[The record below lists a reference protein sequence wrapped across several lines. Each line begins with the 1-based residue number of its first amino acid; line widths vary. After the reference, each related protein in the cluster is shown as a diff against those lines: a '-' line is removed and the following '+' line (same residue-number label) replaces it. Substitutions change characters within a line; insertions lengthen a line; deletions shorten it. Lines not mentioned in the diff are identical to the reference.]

1 MLQKFLSLFIIIS
14 CISYAIG
21 QPPGDGVDLGIY
33 SDISHTLPT
42 IKCFELS
49 FQSNNHDVINLDC
62 PENTVFNID
71 VIRNTCGCENFSI
84 LIGGKMIKNVS
95 KVELENL
102 TFTKNDLFNF
112 TYLFEETGQTFLT
125 VEIKCVK
132 KISTFEGIEFYSIS
146 ERISHPIQIVKS
158 GQEYAA
164 EIDHA
169 VHQALAQYQPTSVE
183 NDLSICCNS
192 SKTFKIT
199 NDVSKITG
207 SSTNSTIEIS
217 GSFELNGGPVTFQFP
232 LSTNYSWANFT
243 LNQELDIKEQ
253 SITIDGKDNPNGC
266 QQVGYLMKGDIYE
279 MQKFRAVCN
288 LPDIPIGNPWL
299 VLVPK
304 YLEMKVFNVP
314 TKIDCP
320 PIDPIVEPRRNFFN
334 RMACTGSLVLDIENQ
349 DDLYIS
355 WTDENG
361 QIVESADGNLSNVP
375 LGQYTVTISNQC
387 CDVVTETYYLCES
400 TTESQYEQKSN
411 GEWCRTVTCHGE
423 GCDEAF
429 QECVTPDDI
438 IETYIPSTKQC
449 KKEYFYSNKKIGET
463 ISDAEFNTNYDQIT
477 KNCIRIYSCGNT
489 VNVESISQPAQFGFW
504 TYNNYNNL
512 CERSVICFN
521 ETMPSTVLD
530 TEDPNIVYQNNTS
543 LCIVKCDNFPAS
555 SFYPINPGFWQWNP
569 LQGCSKD
576 VTCVATDGSF
586 TVNGIANYSNWR
598 FNSIQQM
605 CESDVYCDNTPVWGA
620 TNTTLPESIGSWQ
633 YSNTASFSQQC
644 SRTIYCNGTLVTD
657 YSSPTYQNY
666 IDCNCTNGVA
676 FSYDIYCGSQKVDSS
691 PCPSPCFN
699 DGENVDS
706 RNSTNSEINFFPTIV
721 TDEIFFRKLND
732 ALLYNISIKNS
743 FGEIIL
749 SQKLN
754 GSVLNV
760 SNLSA
765 GVYFITLQESNK
777 VIFSSKFVKI

>member
-429 QECVTPDDI
+429 QECVTPDFIDDEYDATLKKCVKKYYYNNELLGTTSVDATPETDWDDI
-438 IETYIPSTKQC
+438 WEQCETKYFCNGSEVYEEVYEPSDTEWIYDEFWEECQLNVNCRGEEFENVSQVEAEIEWEWDDFWEECVSTYISCDGAETSNTVTTDP
-449 KKEYFYSNKKIGET
+449 YSIDEWTWTNLYCIRDIVCAQGGEVIHNEISSSFNNTGDQGNCPDGQYVIELICDGQTVETTCGDTYHFPIILSRSQSNSGIKLYANNSQLLIHFNEPASNNMKIY
-463 ISDAEFNTNYDQIT
+463 ISDVLGKVSTEKSIT
-477 KNCIRIYSCGNT
+477 SDTKEIKINLNQNVSGIY
-489 VNVESISQPAQFGFW
+489 I
-504 TYNNYNNL
+504 
-512 CERSVICFN
+512 I
-521 ETMPSTVLD
+521 
-530 TEDPNIVYQNNTS
+530 NI
-543 LCIVKCDNFPAS
+543 L
-555 SFYPINPGFWQWNP
+555 
-569 LQGCSKD
+569 
-576 VTCVATDGSF
+576 TD
-586 TVNGIANYSNWR
+586 R
-598 FNSIQQM
+598 Q
-605 CESDVYCDNTPVWGA
+605 
-620 TNTTLPESIGSWQ
+620 
-633 YSNTASFSQQC
+633 
-644 SRTIYCNGTLVTD
+644 LVH
-657 YSSPTYQNY
+657 
-666 IDCNCTNGVA
+666 
-676 FSYDIYCGSQKVDSS
+676 SQKV
-691 PCPSPCFN
+691 
-699 DGENVDS
+699 
-706 RNSTNSEINFFPTIV
+706 
-721 TDEIFFRKLND
+721 
-732 ALLYNISIKNS
+732 
-743 FGEIIL
+743 
-749 SQKLN
+749 
-754 GSVLNV
+754 
-760 SNLSA
+760 
-765 GVYFITLQESNK
+765 FIQN
-777 VIFSSKFVKI
+777 